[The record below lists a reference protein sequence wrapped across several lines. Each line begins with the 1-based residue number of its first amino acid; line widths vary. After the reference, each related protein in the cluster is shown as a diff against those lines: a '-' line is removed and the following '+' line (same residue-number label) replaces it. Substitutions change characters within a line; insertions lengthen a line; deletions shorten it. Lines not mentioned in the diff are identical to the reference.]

1 MPSSSSISGRLCAE
15 GTLGAL
21 FDALPEAFLFVD
33 AGGVIQAA
41 NRRLHDF
48 FGVAPADA
56 VGKPINSLAETL
68 ARCFTEFM
76 TYHEVI
82 AMPLQDREQEYLRD
96 VEVSFP
102 HHLFLQ
108 IVSAPV
114 RSEDGT
120 TGRLWTMRDITR
132 EREITELKIQYGGLR
147 ASDELKSKFLTVIS
161 HQLRTPL
168 NSVRWNTELLLGGDI
183 GSLPPESLEILRD
196 IYRSAVGSIS
206 IVDDMLLAVD
216 IEQRTIRLEKS
227 AVDPADIINKVVHD
241 FSRSASLKSISI
253 SLKELPKDMPRL
265 FLDHDKIETVLSRLL
280 DNAIHYTSEHGTVE
294 VEARVGK
301 ADVSIS
307 IRDQGIGI
315 PEKERS
321 RVFERFYR
329 SKKAI
334 EMHPNASGLG
344 LYIAKYLIDAH
355 DGTIA
360 FVSEEGKGTTFTVT
374 LPKRPAN

>member
-1 MPSSSSISGRLCAE
+1 MLDS
-15 GTLGAL
+15 L

-33 AGGVIQAA
+33 ADGVIQAVS
-41 NRRLHDF
+41 RRFHDF

-56 VGKPINSLAETL
+56 VGKPMGSLAETL

-102 HHLFLQ
+102 RHLFLQ
-108 IVSAPV
+108 IISAPV
-114 RSEDGT
+114 RRGNGPV
-120 TGRLWTMRDITR
+120 GRLWMMRDITR

-168 NSVRWNTELLLGGDI
+168 NSVRWNTELLLGGDS
-183 GSLPPESLEILRD
+183 GSLPPESLGILRD
-196 IYRSAVGSIS
+196 VYRSAVGSIS

-216 IEQRTIRLEKS
+216 IEQRAIRLEKA
-227 AVDPADIINKVVHD
+227 AVDPADVINKVVHD
-241 FSRSASLKSISI
+241 FSRSASLKSLTI

-265 FLDHDKIETVLSRLL
+265 FLDRDKIETVLSRLL
-280 DNAIHYTSEHGTVE
+280 DNAIRYTPEHGTVE

-329 SKKAI
+329 SRKAI
-334 EMHPNASGLG
+334 DMHPNASGLG

-355 DGTIA
+355 DGTISFA
-360 FVSEEGKGTTFTVT
+360 SEEGKGTTFTVT